1 MGKTTTTREECAHEF
16 NPEHNPASKT
26 GALVA
31 GAGVGAYAGSGT
43 GIALGPF
50 GAIAGTVPGAI
61 VGGAAGAMYAD
72 RFVKCPECG
81 EVQKL

>member
-1 MGKTTTTREECAHEF
+1 MGQTTTICDECNHEF
-16 NPEHNPASKT
+16 NPEHNPAGKT
-26 GALVA
+26 GALLA

-50 GAIAGTVPGAI
+50 GAIAGTVPGAVI
-61 VGGAAGAMYAD
+61 GGTAGAVLAD